1 MKCPD
6 ETTLSDFLE
15 GLLPEDRRAR
25 VLAHVEDCAGCQRA
39 LAAGEDSAP
48 GSTVPQTPDE
58 VLSPLTRGATLS
70 RYVVLERIGQ
80 GAMGVVYAAYDPEL
94 DRQVALKLL
103 RPEGHR
109 VEELRRR
116 LLREAQSLAR
126 LSHPNVVSAHDVGT
140 CGDGLFLTM
149 DLVEGT
155 TLEEWLKQPRPW
167 REVLRVFLEAGR
179 GLAAAHA
186 AGLVHR
192 DFKPANVLVGHN
204 GEVRV
209 TDFGLAS
216 SPGQPAA
223 PLLHPRPEPARDN
236 AALPLTRTGALLG
249 TPAYMAPE
257 QLQGHGASARSDQF
271 SFCVALHEALYG
283 ERPYQG
289 HSLEELVR
297 AMLEGRVQ
305 PPGHESKVP
314 FWVRRAVRRGLRAR
328 PEERFPSMEELL
340 AALSPRALRLRTWV
354 AVSAAASLVG
364 LAVGY
369 EVAHRREVRCAQ
381 EAEKLA
387 TVWGPEQRER
397 VRTAFLATGRPYA
410 ASIWENVSAALD
422 AHAARWREL
431 RTETCMASSST
442 PTTTGLQTAAC
453 LDTQLWQ
460 FAAITEVLQ
469 KADAQTVQNAPQM
482 MASLEGLTGCHSTP
496 ALVTRPQPPDD
507 LRPRVDAVRRRLAE
521 ARARMDAGSHA
532 QGLEVTSA
540 LVPEAQSIG
549 YRPLEAE
556 VLVLHGQLHGL
567 VGKYK
572 EAEELLYRALWAA
585 DAGGDDE
592 TVARVWLLLIWV
604 VGEQKARM
612 DEADRL
618 VQHAR
623 AAVERLGKER
633 FPAIATEFH
642 LRMGALLL
650 VQGKLDEADAE
661 FSSGLSLS
669 RELYGPESL
678 RTAHFISSLGRVRS
692 RQQRG
697 PEAAALYR
705 QAQALRERIWGPDHP
720 GHALNLSN
728 LASAL
733 LWMGQPEEALAT
745 LRRSL
750 ALLESS
756 RAPDH
761 PSLATPLNNLAALL
775 RRRGQLD
782 EARRYFQRALAI
794 FERTKGPDHPNT
806 AAALCGLGYVEADA
820 QRFDEA
826 LVHGQEAL
834 TRVERALGPDTPR
847 AATSLECLGHIAL
860 RAGRYEQA
868 RRHLTRA
875 LHLVDKEY
883 GPDNATATTVLR
895 DLAQVEL
902 ATGAPRAALVHCERA
917 RRLDE
922 KAQGAESPDAALGLA
937 CMAEVHLALG
947 APEQAVP
954 LLEHARRVHQRA
966 PLDLLDESHT
976 SFLLARAL
984 WERHNAQDR
993 ERAAAFA
1000 EEARALL
1007 STQKPRGHSELRQVM
1022 DWIARH
1028 PARDDGRSA
1037 RRPHERR
1044 GGDR

>member
-1 MKCPD
+1 MTCPD

-15 GLLPEDRRAR
+15 GLLPEDSRAR

-48 GSTVPQTPDE
+48 GSSAPEVPDGTLP
-58 VLSPLTRGATLS
+58 PLTRGATVS

-103 RPEGHR
+103 RPEGRH

-155 TLEEWLKQPRPW
+155 TLAEWLKQPRPW

-204 GEVRV
+204 GQVRV

-216 SPGQPAA
+216 SSGQPDA
-223 PLLHPRPEPARDN
+223 PTPRPRPESAREN
-236 AALPLTRTGALLG
+236 AATPLTRTGALLG

-257 QLQGHGASARSDQF
+257 QLQGNGASALSDQF
-271 SFCVALHEALYG
+271 SFCVALHEALHG

-289 HSLEELVR
+289 HTPEEL
-297 AMLEGRVQ
+297 AQAALEGRVR
-305 PPGHESKVP
+305 PPGRESKVP
-314 FWVRRAVRRGLRAR
+314 SWVRRAVRRGLRAR
-328 PEERFPSMEELL
+328 PEERFPSMETLL
-340 AALSPRALRLRTWV
+340 AAISPRALRVRTWV
-354 AVSAAASLVG
+354 AVSAATASLVG

-397 VRTAFLATGRPYA
+397 VRTAFLSTGKPYA

-442 PTTTGLQTAAC
+442 PSTTGLLTAAC

-460 FAAITEVLQ
+460 FAAITEVLR

-482 MASLEGLTGCHSTP
+482 MASLEGLTGCHTTP

-540 LVPEAQSIG
+540 LVPQARNIG

-567 VGKYK
+567 VGKLQ
-572 EAEELLYRALWAA
+572 EAEEILYRALWAA
-585 DAGGDDE
+585 DAGRDDE

-612 DEADRL
+612 DEAERL
-618 VQHAR
+618 VHHAR

-633 FPAIATEFH
+633 FPAITIEFH
-642 LRMGALLL
+642 LRMGGLLL

-661 FSSGLSLS
+661 FSRGLSLS

-678 RTAHFISSLGRVRS
+678 RTAHFLSSLGRVRT

-697 PEAAALYR
+697 PEAVALFR
-705 QAQALRERIWGPDHP
+705 QAQTLRERIWGPDHP

-728 LASAL
+728 LASEL

-745 LRRSL
+745 FRRSL

-782 EARRYFQRALAI
+782 ESRRYFQRALAI

-806 AAALCGLGYVEADA
+806 AAALCGLGYVESDA

-826 LVHGQEAL
+826 LAHGQEAL

-847 AATSLECLGHIAL
+847 AASPLECLGHIAL
-860 RAGRYEQA
+860 QAGRYEQA
-868 RRHLTRA
+868 RRYLTRA
-875 LHLVDKEY
+875 LHLLDKEY

-895 DLAQVEL
+895 DLARVEL
-902 ATGAPRAALVHCERA
+902 ATGAPHAALVHCERA
-917 RRLDE
+917 RMLDE

-954 LLEHARRVHQRA
+954 LLEHARRIHQRA

-976 SFLLARAL
+976 TFLLARAL
-984 WERHNAQDR
+984 WERHEAPAQ
-993 ERAAAFA
+993 ERAAALA

-1007 STQKPRGHSELRQVM
+1007 SNQKPRGTPELRQVM

-1028 PARDDGRSA
+1028 PPRAR
-1037 RRPHERR
+1037 
-1044 GGDR
+1044 